1 MRYICIAGGVVSGL
15 GKGITISSI
24 GRILKE
30 SGLRVTAIK
39 IDPYLNVDAG
49 TMSPFE
55 HGEVF
60 VLDDG
65 GEGDLDLG
73 NYERFLNIKLT
84 SEHNITTGKVYKSVI
99 EKERRG
105 DYLGKTVQVVPHI
118 TSEIQ
123 ERIERVAKIPVD
135 GSGESADVC
144 LIEVGGTVGDIESAV
159 FLEALRQFTI
169 RVGPQNF
176 ILFFLSFIPVL
187 GAVGE
192 QKTKPTQHGVQ
203 NVRAVGLSPDVIVC
217 RCDSLVEKATK
228 EKISVFCNVLPS
240 HVLSVHNV
248 SNIYHVPLILVEQG
262 LHTLLRSKLQLGDK
276 MRETPDFTEWSA
288 MARAFDTNSK
298 KVKIALVGKYTN
310 LKDSYLSVYKSL
322 IHAALAVGVELEV
335 TWIEAT
341 NLEEETA
348 KKDKTKYDNEWSL
361 LRSVEGIVVPGG
373 FGTRGVDG
381 KILTVNYAREN
392 KIPIL
397 GICLGFQVM
406 VIEFARAKLGMEDC
420 TSEEIAQEKEKAK
433 QASGDE
439 RDKMNTDE
447 DLYPKEKKVK
457 KSPHAIVFMPEID
470 PKTMGGTLRCGS
482 RPCLLTESFQTREG
496 PRKSMSPFLYK
507 KKFTYPNVVM
517 ERHRHRYEVNPEIVK
532 NMEEQGLYFVGR
544 DDTKTRMEILELPR
558 DVHPYYVGCQFHPE
572 FNSRPLDPSPLFYGL
587 LLAATGQLDE
597 FLLEADIGK

>member
-1 MRYICIAGGVVSGL
+1 MRYIVVAGGVVSGL

-24 GRILKE
+24 GRLLKE

-60 VLDDG
+60 VLEDG

-99 EKERRG
+99 EKERKG

-118 TSEIQ
+118 THEIQ

-159 FLEALRQFTI
+159 FLEALRQFSI
-169 RVGPQNF
+169 RVGRENF
-176 ILFFLSFIPVL
+176 FLFFLSFIPVL
-187 GAVGE
+187 GSVGE

-203 NVRAVGLSPDVIVC
+203 NVRAVGLSPDIIVC
-217 RCDSLVEKATK
+217 RCDNPVEKGTK
-228 EKISVFCNVLPS
+228 EKISVFCHVPPS
-240 HVLSVHNV
+240 HVLSIHNV
-248 SNIYHVPLILVEQG
+248 SNIYHVPLILEEQG
-262 LHTLLRSKLQLGDK
+262 LNTILREKLNLTTK
-276 MRETPDFTEWSA
+276 MTPEPDFTEWRK
-288 MARAFDTNSK
+288 MANEFDTNSQ
-298 KVKIALVGKYTN
+298 KVKIALVGKYTD

-322 IHAALAVGVELEV
+322 IHAALAVGADLDLI
-335 TWIEAT
+335 WIEAS
-341 NLEEETA
+341 NLELDMESE
-348 KKDKTKYDNEWSL
+348 DKEKYSTEWNL
-361 LRSVEGIVVPGG
+361 LKSVDGIVVPGG

-381 KILTVNYAREN
+381 KILTVNYARSN
-392 KIPIL
+392 NVPIL

-406 VIEFARAKLGMEDC
+406 VIEYCRSILGLSDI
-420 TSEEIAQEKEKAK
+420 TSEEIAKEKRAK
-433 QASGDE
+433 QENVD
-439 RDKMNTDE
+439 DMNDD
-447 DLYPKEKKVK
+447 DLYSKEKKTK
-457 KSPHAIVFMPEID
+457 ANPHAIVFMPEID

-482 RPCLLTESFQTREG
+482 RPCILNETIQSSKGSQ
-496 PRKSMSPFLYK
+496 KSMSSILYQN
-507 KKFTYPNVVM
+507 KFTYPNVVM
-517 ERHRHRYEVNPEIVK
+517 ERHRHRYEVNPDLVK
-532 NMEEQGLYFVGR
+532 DIEEQGLFFVGR
-544 DDTKTRMEILELPR
+544 DETKTRMEILELPR

-572 FNSRPLDPSPLFYGL
+572 FNSRPLDPSPPFHGL
-587 LLAATGQLDE
+587 LLAASGKLDD
-597 FLLEADIGK
+597 FLNK